1 MAKTQDLLAMGA
13 EVDDIRPLDQGNTPG
28 PRVNLGEFIF
38 AVWTNGREIIP
49 FDYRERFLT
58 HR

>member
-1 MAKTQDLLAMGA
+1 MRA
-13 EVDDIRPLDQGNTPG
+13 EVDDIRPLDQGYTLGPG
-28 PRVNLGEFIF
+28 VNLGEFVL
-38 AVWTNGREIIP
+38 AVRTNGGKIIP